1 MKKLLAL
8 VLCVMLFV
16 SVVPSAAYAE
26 LSGSAVDLSAAYQ
39 KLQELNVAYAKL
51 GAATAYKNGFDGFKE
66 LSALFN
72 EKDNPIA
79 KTLAATAAQLIGL
92 IAPHNIKNISTGLS
106 YKGLAEKVGLQI
118 FNLYGMVGQ
127 GVVFDAANK
136 AAELEAKILAD
147 VAKEITK
154 VEGSIDKAMSDALSG
169 IKVPEVA

>member
-16 SVVPSAAYAE
+16 SVVPSAALAE
-26 LSGSAVDLSAAYQ
+26 SAGSAIDLAPAYQ
-39 KLQELNVAYAKL
+39 KLQALNVAYAKL
-51 GAATAYKNGFDGFKE
+51 GAATVYKNGVDGFKA
-66 LSALFN
+66 LSDLFN

-79 KTLAATAAQLIGL
+79 KTLAAAAAQLLGL
-92 IAPHNIKNISTGLS
+92 IAPYNINNISTGLS
-106 YKGLAEKVGLQI
+106 YKGLAEKFGLQI
-118 FNLYGMVGQ
+118 SNLYNMVGQ

-136 AAELEAKILAD
+136 EAELEAKILAD

-169 IKVPEVA
+169 IKVPEAK